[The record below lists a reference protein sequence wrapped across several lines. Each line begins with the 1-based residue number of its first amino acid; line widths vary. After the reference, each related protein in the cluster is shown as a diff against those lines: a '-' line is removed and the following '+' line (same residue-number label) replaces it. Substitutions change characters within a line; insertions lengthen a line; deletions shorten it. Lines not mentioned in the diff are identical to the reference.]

1 MKETIEK
8 VVIVIAIIVVVIVA
22 RLYFDREINKAN
34 EEKSRI
40 ELLEISALKADS
52 LEVAASI
59 YDIPNPHLDV
69 ELDADVREL
78 YKYLKQNLSTDS
90 LEKVVMIAT
99 PIESNKLHW
108 HIKIENK

>member
-8 VVIVIAIIVVVIVA
+8 VIIVIIIIIVVIIA
-22 RLYFDREINKAN
+22 RLYSDQKISKAN

-40 ELLEISALKADS
+40 ELLEISASKADS

-59 YDIPNPHLDV
+59 YDIQNPRLDV
-69 ELDADVREL
+69 ELDANVREL

-90 LEKVVMIAT
+90 LEKLVMIAT
-99 PIESNKLHW
+99 PGENNKLHW
-108 HIKIENK
+108 HIKVEQ